1 MQMLP
6 HGDATEVGERGI
18 TLSGGQRQRVN
29 ICRAIYCDSDIVI
42 FDDPFSALDANV
54 GKAVFRNVMQGC
66 LAGRTRILVTHALHF
81 LPFCDHILV
90 MDNGR
95 IAESGTY
102 QDLVAADGEF
112 ARFAREFGSREDAQ
126 VDEKE
131 DKEEGVVD
139 EKKKKKSSSGPQ
151 LMTIEERNTGSV
163 SGKGECADGPPL
175 LLLTPFS
182 SLC

>member
-1 MQMLP
+1 MLP

-42 FDDPFSALDANV
+42 FDDPFSALDAHV
-54 GKAVFRNVMQGC
+54 GKAVFQNVMQGC

-81 LPFCDHILV
+81 LPSCDHILV

-112 ARFAREFGSREDAQ
+112 ARFAREFGSKEDSQ
-126 VDEKE
+126 VD
-131 DKEEGVVD
+131 DKEEKEGEVVG
-139 EKKKKKSSSGPQ
+139 EKKETKASGGGQ
-151 LMTIEERNTGSV
+151 LMTVEERNTGSV
-163 SGKGECADGPPL
+163 SNKGEYTDRPPAIAN
-175 LLLTPFS
+175 PFS

>member
-81 LPFCDHILV
+81 LPFCDHVLV

-102 QDLVAADGEF
+102 QDLIAANGEF
-112 ARFAREFGSREDAQ
+112 ARFAHEFGSKEDTQA
-126 VDEKE
+126 DEKE
-131 DKEEGVVD
+131 DKEEGAVD
-139 EKKKKKSSSGPQ
+139 EKKKKMSSGGPQ

-163 SGKGECADGPPL
+163 SGKGECVDVPPL
-175 LLLTPFS
+175 FLLNPFS

>member
-1 MQMLP
+1 MLP

-42 FDDPFSALDANV
+42 FDDPLSALDAHV
-54 GKAVFRNVMQGC
+54 GKAVFQNVMQGC

-81 LPFCDHILV
+81 LPSCDHILV

-102 QDLVAADGEF
+102 QDLVAANGEF
-112 ARFAREFGSREDAQ
+112 ARFARDFGSKEDAQ
-126 VDEKE
+126 ADEKE
-131 DKEEGVVD
+131 DKEGEAVG
-139 EKKKKKSSSGPQ
+139 EKKEEKASGGGQ

-163 SGKGECADGPPL
+163 SRKGECADGSPL
-175 LLLTPFS
+175 LLPTPFS